1 MSTRM
6 SIDSGESLHWVFSDL
21 QFLQAGSDGM
31 PLQNAVDDILEQ
43 GLPLRSVWLLGDIA
57 YGTNAANLREATI
70 VIPKQLARINA
81 PVYYILGN
89 HEIDCFWHT
98 QIVMPPLYGQVR
110 DNDQWHVP
118 ELDQFYFTE
127 TFDETLVV
135 FMGDHI
141 AKDGRWA
148 TSGGDCASEFYPY
161 SASDYQQLRKT
172 IVAHDGPVI
181 TASHYSLPGGQ
192 RPSKLLQELLP
203 LPKNVRTHLYGHAHI
218 GDLIW
223 NKERPWQ
230 RENPIEGS
238 DIRQYNISALEPER
252 SPGSHSA
259 ILTLGTDGPMR
270 LRIRCS
276 QKKQWVEEFLL
287 PASLK
292 TL

>member
-1 MSTRM
+1 MNT
-6 SIDSGESLHWVFSDL
+6 DSGESLHWVFSDL
-21 QFLQAGSDGM
+21 QFLHAGSDGM

-57 YGTNAANLREATI
+57 YGTNAASLREATM
-70 VIPKQLARINA
+70 VIPKQLARVNA

-89 HEIDCFWHT
+89 HEIDYFWHT

-118 ELDQFYFTE
+118 ELDRFYFTE

-161 SASDYQQLRKT
+161 SAADYQQLRNKMA
-172 IVAHDGPVI
+172 AHNGPVVM
-181 TASHYSLPGGQ
+181 ASHYALPGGQ
-192 RPSKLLQELLP
+192 RASKLLRHLLP
-203 LPKNVRTHLYGHAHI
+203 LPENVRTHLYGHAHI

-230 RENPIEGS
+230 RENPVEGS
-238 DIRQYNISALEPER
+238 SIRQFNISALEPER

-259 ILTLGTDGPMR
+259 ILTLGPNGPRR

-287 PASLK
+287 PAPSE